1 MALGGLDLH
10 LSVSLDD
17 PDNGTCFLME
27 ASAAPSVSHGCD
39 SSSDPSSR
47 FLCQGR
53 KIFARAGDPS
63 EEPGIETAVDAGD
76 SDPGDGWL
84 LDMIG
89 AGPVEAGAGI
99 KPVVVVTTGAG
110 PVEAVTGIKP
120 AILVITGAGPVEA
133 GTGIKP
139 AILVVTGAGPME
151 AGTGINPAILVV
163 TGAGP
168 VEAGTG
174 IKPAILVI
182 TGAGPVEAGTGIK
195 PAVLVVTGAG
205 PVEAGTGIKPAVL
218 IITGGL
224 DPNRF
229 AVTVTG
235 RDGFEAPCRLIPGL
249 CIVEIKFEN
258 RFHI

>member
-1 MALGGLDLH
+1 
-10 LSVSLDD
+10 
-17 PDNGTCFLME
+17 ME
-27 ASAAPSVSHGCD
+27 ASTVPRVSHGCD
-39 SSSDPSSR
+39 SSSDSSAT
-47 FLCQGR
+47 FLCHGR

-63 EEPGIETAVDAGD
+63 EEPGIETAVDSGD

-84 LDMIG
+84 LDMTG
-89 AGPVEAGAGI
+89 ACPVEADAGI

-139 AILVVTGAGPME
+139 AVLVITGAGPVE
-151 AGTGINPAILVV
+151 AGTGIKPAVLVITGAGPVEAGTGITPAILVV

-174 IKPAILVI
+174 IKPA
-182 TGAGPVEAGTGIK
+182 
-195 PAVLVVTGAG
+195 VLV
-205 PVEAGTGIKPAVL
+205 
-218 IITGGL
+218 ITGGL
-224 DPNRF
+224 DPIRF

-235 RDGFEAPCRLIPGL
+235 RDRFEAPCRLIPGL